1 MTDSVLQ
8 VERIGAIA
16 RLTLD
21 RTEHLNAIGTATVT
35 ALHAALDDLA
45 ADDTVRALLITGAGR
60 AFSAGA
66 DITELEGCRSA
77 REFRA
82 FIDRLDDCFGRLQ
95 RFAKPSVAA
104 IHGFAFGGGLELALA
119 CDLRVA
125 TADARL
131 GVPEMKLGLLPG
143 AGATQRL
150 PRLVP
155 VAVAKQLILT
165 GEPLSGTRAYELGL
179 VNDVAEDAAARG
191 LELAAALAAG
201 APLALAAG
209 KHLVDDGVEMGL
221 DAAVRLERETVAGLF
236 ATEDREIGLRAFRS
250 RTPPAFTGR

>member
-1 MTDSVLQ
+1 MSDVLR
-8 VERIGAIA
+8 VERLGPVA

-21 RTEHLNAIGTATVT
+21 RPDRLNAIGTATVQ
-35 ALHAALDDLA
+35 ALHAALDELA
-45 ADDTVRALLITGAGR
+45 TDDSVRALVLAGAGR

-66 DITELEGCRSA
+66 DIGELETFRTP
-77 REFRA
+77 RDFRA
-82 FIDRLDDCFGRLQ
+82 FIGRLDDCFGRLQ

-125 TADARL
+125 TPTARL

-150 PRLVP
+150 PRLLP
-155 VAVAKQLILT
+155 VAIAKQLILT
-165 GEPLSGTRAYELGL
+165 GEPMSGERAYQLGL
-179 VNDVAEDAAARG
+179 VNELADDALAGAE
-191 LELAAALAAG
+191 ELAAALAAG
-201 APLALAAG
+201 APQALAAG

-221 DAAVRLERETVAGLF
+221 DAGVRLERETVAGLF
-236 ATEDREIGLRAFRS
+236 GTDDREIGLRAFRD
-250 RTPPAFTGR
+250 RTPPVFTGR